1 MSKKL
6 LHMCL
11 MTIMMVF
18 SMSAYALNKVDGV
31 YQIGTA
37 DDLKAF
43 AELVNGGEAYANAV
57 LTADID
63 KGMDGTMI
71 GKDGVDYQGSFDGQ
85 GHTITVNSFSAG
97 SQGIA
102 IFRNVGV
109 SAFIQNLKVQGTITT
124 DQKLATGIAVWSRGT
139 IRGCYVDIAVKS
151 SFAGDATHAGI
162 VAVAY
167 KGTMIENCLAKFVI
181 NGAATQ
187 NCGGIVGWASD
198 PISIMNCLV
207 ISDGSSFDTTNNGS
221 SNIARNDGNLRTVN
235 LSEYVGHEYDKRPS
249 GATYNNYVTN
259 QWGTNKATTVV
270 KYNDLADGRICYQL
284 NNDQSHIAWVQQ
296 IGVDEFPVP
305 AAFGS
310 GQVYASAS
318 TKCSGKAEGS
328 VTYSNSGTV
337 QAAAH
342 QFDKFGICSE
352 CGCFNFYALKRDATD
367 GSLLVESAEDLD
379 LAECLNR
386 FQEGGMFN
394 IKLGA
399 DVNYV
404 AEPGRYIFNSGNWFD
419 GNFNGDGHELTIEMT
434 EMGDNASLFPN
445 FSGTFENAILH
456 GKIKTGGQFAGSIT
470 SHTRRGHVRIQNV
483 FSDIDISTSRGGD
496 NTSAGFI
503 GVVEDKTIVENAI
516 YAGNIVGNEGGTSEC
531 LAGICGWSSA
541 QLYLTN
547 CAFLGTLQNVIGDS
561 KTISRN
567 PGNVTCS
574 NVFFAN
580 EYGYED
586 EAKAILVEDPD
597 DITDGTLAYIMNGSE
612 SGVDRFYQK
621 LGEDEFPI
629 PVKKDGALI
638 YAVASEYRCDG
649 QPLGETIYSNTPP
662 SGIILPPHQYE
673 EGICQECGGYL
684 EDYMTPV
691 DGWFDI
697 STPGQLVW
705 WTNYAAEHLGV
716 SARLTADIDMDG
728 YCEHWANVGTERAP
742 FYGNFDG
749 QFHTISNL
757 VIEHKK
763 DNGVGLIA
771 VMNSLPSKGFGGL
784 NDEEARNSEG
794 VYIKN
799 VTLDESCSLTGRG
812 YVALVGMT
820 APWAGHVNIKG
831 VMMCGDVTADGGPNA
846 AGVFGCVMSSAC
858 HVTIDNCGM
867 VGNVYGPA
875 ENASFSG
882 WLGDWAE
889 VTNCFAV
896 GEVEGLEQLEQDNV
910 KIDRLDRYFARYGN
924 SRVSDNIKNCYALHG
939 TQVPTVSVEDF
950 KSGALAWKANGNQ
963 FRTGYWYQNL
973 DEDAYPFADPSHGTV
988 IYAAE
993 QYFSVA
999 DEGDLGEVSAAI
1011 QAYEEP
1017 ALEETIATQSLIEE
1031 FRDKLEALD
1040 DATTILEFADAVD
1053 SVNVKKSAVADN
1065 AVVYKAY
1072 IDKCEETKIRLKNDD
1087 SFSGSLREAL
1097 EYYLLEN
1104 DEPDDYNA
1112 LGTYEYIKE
1121 NHTATAEEIAAETE
1135 RVIKWLGDAIAEDYV
1150 PGTDV
1155 SSLIPNYDFSKKNEN
1170 WTDGWSTGL
1179 GQSQDEET
1187 GTTYYGVEAW
1197 NATGDM
1203 YQTVEGM
1210 KPGYYLIATNGAFRP
1225 SNNRYSTNYSA
1236 GIYANGVFNYFPAV
1250 NEDIVAVADTM
1261 DQQNCNLH
1269 GAGAHDLAIYDDG
1282 YSTNDE
1288 AGATL
1293 VGYAV
1298 QGETGMAI
1306 AAKAGRYQV
1315 YTIAKVDEDGKLTI
1329 GIKNPGTKYDSD
1341 WTGWSALKVTYCGD
1355 DEEKVSAALDNVL
1368 ENMMVRAESI
1378 MNYVYSN
1385 ENVAAGPNYPQ
1396 ELKESLEA
1404 IIAQAGSAETIV
1416 AKAEVAAAFSDIFQ
1430 NIYEGKQAYI
1440 KLYNTA
1446 ASFEAFEGENL
1457 PLVEKDVETGEWLE
1471 TGEMVFTDD
1480 ETAVFYDVIAEPLYD
1495 AYFSGS
1501 YSTEEA
1507 LNPELLNNN
1516 IVKAVL
1522 PAQDEE
1528 GFYLI
1533 GTPKQLVAFRA
1544 ISTEVDYKVK
1554 AKLTADIDMAGVGM
1568 QPINRSDYSFRGVFD
1583 GQGHALSNVYIL
1595 NNAERTGLFNT
1606 LDGATVK
1613 NLKLTGEYFSDQKFM
1628 GGIAGYTY
1636 NARIENCDVAV
1647 TINSLR
1653 PADENG
1659 NPQDGTHGG
1668 LIANNAGDGTV
1679 VENCL
1684 INCAI
1689 LGENTHSCGGVCG
1702 WSGSKM
1708 TINNTLVLSSNYTVK
1723 TDNGNTISRNPD
1735 NCTTNNVFYVT
1746 QFGDAKGTKATEEQ
1760 LASGEICW
1768 KLNGEKGED
1777 AHWFQS
1783 LGNDKTPHLF
1793 EGSLVWKDGD
1803 EYLNSRPNVQLNAFA
1818 SNLSTATNANQVIIA
1833 YTLNAEAKSGAIN
1846 FYAGEEL
1853 KYSHVLKGGDLMAGG
1868 HEVAIDNSLL
1878 NAAAGTKMTY
1888 AIDITGIG
1896 TKTPVKIGE
1905 GYKVN
1910 SPYGL
1915 AINNAPASAGFG
1927 QIYVAESRPL
1937 EKGEGTI
1944 AEQKPGALFAFDAN
1958 FQPVNALDGTP
1969 GFYGGLDIQDNK
1981 NILSIS
1987 GDYKFDLKNV
1997 RVSKDGRLFI
2007 ARASG
2012 NSASSVWEADPADLN
2027 KPWTP
2032 VFTGGELNAATG
2044 IVTVNGEE
2052 QNRPAVALA
2061 VEGEGEN
2068 LKLTVL
2074 GAQRS
2079 NGKENFSDY
2088 KCFTYNLGTAT
2099 SWTGAPS
2106 SVYEPLTGQFA
2117 ITPAHVGIAA
2127 DNLGGLWF
2135 EQYPNTVSEETP
2147 ALKHFNAQG
2156 IEDYSNISTS
2166 THGEAIA
2173 ISEDGNILAVPMG
2186 NNKVI
2191 IYETTYVPL
2200 ANGLIYLDAKYNISV
2215 TESQITGMAFDY
2227 ANNLY
2232 ITSSASKTL
2241 NRYAIPSFTG
2251 NKRVTPAR
2259 EGFVVGTESGD
2270 PDGIKSLTPALSEG
2284 EGAIYNMAGQR
2295 VSKAQK
2301 GIYVVDGKK
2310 VATK

>member
-37 DDLKAF
+37 DDFKAF
-43 AELVNGGEAYANAV
+43 AELVNGGDTYACAE
-57 LTADID
+57 LTANID
-63 KGMDGTMI
+63 LGTDGTMI
-71 GKDGVDYQGSFDGQ
+71 GSDSNRFRGMFDGK
-85 GHTITVNSFSAG
+85 GHSITVNFFPKDVGQAL
-97 SQGIA
+97 
-102 IFRNVGV
+102 FRNVEGN
-109 SAFIQNLKVQGTITT
+109 SLIQNLKVQGTITT
-124 DQKLATGIAVWSRGT
+124 SKKQASGIVVWGRGT
-139 IRGCYVDIAVKS
+139 IRNCWVNLTVVS
-151 SFAGDATHAGI
+151 SVAGDGTHSGI
-162 VAVAY
+162 VAVASE
-167 KGTMIENCLAKFVI
+167 GLVIENCLSQITI
-181 NGAATQ
+181 NGKATE
-187 NCGGIVGWASD
+187 NCGGIIGWSNGNVTV
-198 PISIMNCLV
+198 SNCLV
-207 ISDGSSFDTTNNGS
+207 I
-221 SNIARNDGNLRTVN
+221 NDGDINLPSDCGTISRNPSKLTKVDLAQYN
-235 LSEYVGHEYDKRPS
+235 GGNGDGYNWRPR
-249 GATYNNYVTN
+249 GANYNNYATKAWNNTSMVTIVS
-259 QWGTNKATTVV
+259 QS
-270 KYNDLADGRICYQL
+270 DLESGKICYQL
-284 NNDQSHIAWVQQ
+284 NNDQSTIAWVQDLD
-296 IGVDEFPVP
+296 VDKYPVP
-305 AAFGS
+305 AVFS
-310 GQVYASAS
+310 SSKKQVYASGATGCDGLS
-318 TKCSGKAEGS
+318 AEAL
-328 VTYSNSGTV
+328 TYSNSGTV
-337 QAAAH
+337 QATAH
-342 QFDKFGICSE
+342 TTDKFGICTT
-352 CGCFNFYALKRDATD
+352 CGHMELERLPRDITD
-367 GSLLVESAEDLD
+367 NSYIAKSAEDLD
-379 LAECLNR
+379 WLEGRNR
-386 FQEGGMFN
+386 VNNGGWFN
-394 IKLGA
+394 ISLA
-399 DVNYV
+399 NDIEYTAV
-404 AEPGRYIFNSGNWFD
+404 PGQLIFNNDNWFG
-419 GNFNGDGHELTIEMT
+419 GNFDGHGHALTIEFT
-434 EMGDNASLFPN
+434 EAPSNAALFPH
-445 FSGTFENAILH
+445 FRGTIQNAIFH
-456 GKIKTGGQFAGSIT
+456 GSIST
-470 SHTRRGHVRIQNV
+470 SEQYAGTLAGHTHSDNTSFKNI
-483 FSDIDISTSRGGD
+483 FSDVNIYASRGGD
-496 NTSAGFI
+496 NTTGGLI
-503 GVVEDKTIVENAI
+503 GVADSKVSVENTI
-516 YAGNIVGNEGGTSEC
+516 YAGNVIGVEGGNTEC
-531 LAGICGWSSA
+531 IAGLCGWA
-541 QLYLTN
+541 QGQVYLTN
-547 CAFLGTLQNVIGDS
+547 CAFLGKLENALGDS

-567 PGNVTCS
+567 PSNITSTNVYS
-574 NVFFAN
+574 L
-580 EYGYED
+580 ED
-586 EAKAILVEDPD
+586 FGFGDDNKFVVIEDPESVEN
-597 DITDGTLAYIMNGSE
+597 GALAYALNGNKG
-612 SGVDRFYQK
+612 GVDRFYQK
-621 LGEDEFPI
+621 IGEDLMPMPFQ
-629 PVKKDGALI
+629 KDGALV
-638 YAVASEYRCDG
+638 YAAASEYRCDG
-649 QPLGETIYSNTPP
+649 QPLGETVYSNTSSEVVLP
-662 SGIILPPHQYE
+662 SHQYE
-673 EGICQECGGYL
+673 DGFCTVCDGLQ

-691 DGWFDI
+691 DGWFEI
-697 STPGQLVW
+697 SNGAQLVW
-705 WTNYAAEHLGV
+705 WTNYAAKHLDA
-716 SARLTADIDMDG
+716 SARLTDDIDMDG
-728 YCEHWANVGTERAP
+728 YCNRWANVGTEGAP

-757 VIEHKK
+757 VIDHHT

-784 NDEEARNSEG
+784 SDEEARNAEG

-799 VTLDESCSLTGRG
+799 VTLDESCSLLGRG

-846 AGVFGCVMSSAC
+846 AGVFGCVMGSAC

-867 VGNVYGPA
+867 VGNVYGPK
-875 ENASFSG
+875 ENGSFSG

-896 GEVEGLEQLEQDNV
+896 GEVQGIENEG
-910 KIDRLDRYFARYGN
+910 RYFARYGN
-924 SRVSDNIKNCYALHG
+924 SRVNDNIKNCYARFG
-939 TQVPTVSVEDF
+939 TQEHVGIVSEADF

-988 IYAAE
+988 IYAVE

-1121 NHTATAEEIAAETE
+1121 NHTATAEEITAETE
-1135 RVIKWLGDAIAEDYV
+1135 RVIKWLADAIAEDYV

-1155 SSLIPNYDFSKKNEN
+1155 SSLIPNYDFSNKNEN
-1170 WTDGWSTGL
+1170 WTDGWSTGQ
-1179 GQSQDEET
+1179 GKTQDEK
-1187 GTTYYGVEAW
+1187 GKTYYGIEAW
-1197 NATGDM
+1197 QKTGDM

-1225 SNNRYSTNYSA
+1225 SNNRYSTNYAA

-1293 VGYAV
+1293 IGYAV

-1368 ENMMVRAESI
+1368 ENMMARAESI
-1378 MNYVYSN
+1378 MAYVFSD
-1385 ENVAAGPNYPQ
+1385 EKAAAAPNYPE
-1396 ELKESLEA
+1396 ELKGELEA
-1404 IIAQAGSAETIV
+1404 IVAQAGSAETIA
-1416 AKAEVAAAFSDIFQ
+1416 AKEEVAAAFSDIFQ
-1430 NIYEGKQAYI
+1430 KIYEGKQAYV
-1440 KLYNTA
+1440 KLYNMA
-1446 ASFEAFEGENL
+1446 ASLEAIAGSNL
-1457 PLVEKDVETGEWLE
+1457 SLVEKDDETGEWLE
-1471 TGEMVFTDD
+1471 TGLVFT
-1480 ETAVFYDVIAEPLYD
+1480 EEEASVLYD
-1495 AYFSGS
+1495 DVAVELYNMYFEGS
-1501 YSTEEA
+1501 YSIEEA
-1507 LNPELLNNN
+1507 LNPALMNNKT
-1516 IVKAVL
+1516 IKEIL

-1544 ISTEVDYKVK
+1544 ISTEVDYTVK
-1554 AKLTADIDMAGVGM
+1554 AKLIADIDMAGIGM
-1568 QPINRSDYSFRGVFD
+1568 QPINRNDYSFRGVFD
-1583 GQGHALSNVYIL
+1583 GQGHALNNVYIS
-1595 NNAERTGLFNT
+1595 NNVNRTGLFNT
-1606 LDGATVK
+1606 LDGATIK
-1613 NLKLTGEYFSDQKFM
+1613 NLRLTGEYYSENQFM

-1653 PADENG
+1653 PADGNG

-1668 LIANNAGDGTV
+1668 LIGVNEGGGTV

-1684 INCAI
+1684 VNCAI
-1689 LGENTHSCGGVCG
+1689 LGENTNSCGGVCG
-1702 WSGSKM
+1702 WATNSL
-1708 TINNTLVLSSNYTVK
+1708 TVNNTLVLSSNYTV
-1723 TDNGNTISRNPD
+1723 NSGNCNTISRNPG
-1735 NCTTNNVFYVT
+1735 NCTLNNVFYVT
-1746 QFGDAKGTKATEEQ
+1746 QLGDASGSKATEEQ

-1768 KLNGEKGED
+1768 KLNGSKAED

-1783 LGNDKTPHLF
+1783 LGKDATPHLY
-1793 EGSLVWKDGD
+1793 EGSLVWKNGD
-1803 EYLNSRPNVQLNAFA
+1803 EYFNSRPNVQLNAFA
-1818 SNLSTATNANQVIIA
+1818 SNLNVATNATQVVIA

-1853 KYSHVLKGGDLMAGG
+1853 KYSHVLKGGELMAGG
-1868 HEVAIDNSLL
+1868 HEVAIENGLL
-1878 NAAAGTKMTY
+1878 NAAAGTEMTY
-1888 AIDITGIG
+1888 ALDITGIG
-1896 TKTPVKIGE
+1896 TKTPTKIGE

-1915 AINNAPASAGFG
+1915 AINNAPASKGFG

-1958 FQPVNALDGTP
+1958 FQPINALDGTP

-2012 NSASSVWEADPADLN
+2012 NSTSSVWEADPADLN

-2032 VFTGGELNAATG
+2032 VFTGGELDAATG
-2044 IVTVNGEE
+2044 IVTVGGEE

-2079 NGKENFSDY
+2079 DGKENFSDY

-2106 SVYEPLTGQFA
+2106 SVFEPLTGKYTVA
-2117 ITPAHVGIAA
+2117 PAHVGIVA
-2127 DNLGGLWF
+2127 DNNGGLWY
-2135 EQYPNTVSEETP
+2135 EQYPSTVGEDTP
-2147 ALKHFNAQG
+2147 ALLHFNANG
-2156 IEDYSNISTS
+2156 VVDYIDNSTS

-2173 ISEDGNILAVPMG
+2173 ISEDGKTFAIPMG
-2186 NNKVI
+2186 NNKVV
-2191 IYETTYVPL
+2191 IYETNYVPML
-2200 ANGLIYLDAKYNISV
+2200 NNLIFLDAKYSINV

-2270 PDGIKSLTPALSEG
+2270 PDGIENVNDNANANN
-2284 EGAIYNMAGQR
+2284 GAIYNMAGQR

>member
-43 AELVNGGEAYANAV
+43 AELVNGDDPYANAV
-57 LTADID
+57 LIANID
-63 KGMDGTMI
+63 KGMDATMI
-71 GKDGVDYQGSFDGQ
+71 GRSGQDYQGIFDGQ
-85 GHTITVNSFSAG
+85 GHTITINLFSTENEG
-97 SQGIA
+97 TA

-109 SAFIQNLKVQGTITT
+109 HGVVQNLKVQGTITT
-124 DQKLATGIAVWSRGT
+124 NQKLAAGIAAWNSGH
-139 IRGCYVDIAVKS
+139 IIGCYVDVNVVS
-151 SFAGDATHAGI
+151 GVAGDATHGGI
-162 VAVAY
+162 AAVGY
-167 KGTMIENCLAKFVI
+167 RGTVIENCLAKFVI
-181 NGAATQ
+181 TGATTQ

-198 PISIMNCLV
+198 KINISNCLV
-207 ISDGSSFDTTNNGS
+207 ISDGSSFDLKNNGS
-221 SNIARNDGNLRTVN
+221 NNISRNDGNINVVN
-235 LSEYVGHEYDKRPS
+235 LTNYNANPYANRPA
-249 GATYNNYVTN
+249 GASYNNYVTN
-259 QWGTNKATTVV
+259 QWGDNKSTTVV
-270 KYNDLADGRICYQL
+270 TYDELADGKICYQL

-296 IGVDEFPVP
+296 INTDPFPVP
-305 AAFGS
+305 AAFGD
-310 GQVYASAS
+310 GRVYASGS
-318 TKCSGKAEGS
+318 TGCNGKADGL
-328 VTYSNSGTV
+328 TYSNTGTT

-342 QFDKFGICSE
+342 TFDKYGICTT
-352 CGCFNFYALKRDATD
+352 CGCFNFNALEHDVTD
-367 GSLLVESAEDLD
+367 NTWLLKSADDVFLCEGWNRVGDGFK
-379 LAECLNR
+379 LNMKMANDI
-386 FQEGGMFN
+386 E
-394 IKLGA
+394 
-399 DVNYV
+399 VTS
-404 AEPGRYIFNSGNWFD
+404 EPGQLIFNDANWVD
-419 GNFNGDGHELTIEMT
+419 GNFNGDGHTLTIEMADIT
-434 EMGDNASLFPN
+434 VNNASFIPKMT
-445 FSGTFENAILH
+445 GIFENVIMH
-456 GKIKTGGQFAGSIT
+456 GTISTSAQYAGSVT
-470 SHTRRGHVRIQNV
+470 SHTYSDNVIIRNV
-483 FSDIDISTSRGGD
+483 FSDIDIYAGRGGD
-496 NTSAGFI
+496 NTSAGI
-503 GVVEDKTIVENAI
+503 VGVAESKTRLENVI
-516 YAGNIVGNEGGTSEC
+516 YAGNVIGNEGATSES
-531 LAGICGWSSA
+531 LAGICGWA
-541 QLYLTN
+541 NGQLYLTN
-547 CAFLGTLQNVIGDS
+547 CAFLGTLKDEIGDS

-567 PGNVTCS
+567 PSNITCENVYS
-574 NVFFAN
+574 AN
-580 EYGYED
+580 SYGYED
-586 EAKAILVEDPD
+586 EEKITIIKNPD
-597 DITDGTLAYIMNGSE
+597 DIANGALAYALNGNKG
-612 SGVDRFYQK
+612 GVDRFYQK
-621 LGEDEFPI
+621 IGEDLMPMPFQ
-629 PVKKDGALI
+629 KDGALV
-638 YAVASEYRCDG
+638 YAAASEYRCDG
-649 QPLGETIYSNTPP
+649 QPLGETVYSNT
-662 SGIILPPHQYE
+662 SSEVVLPPHQYE
-673 EGICQECGGYL
+673 DGFCTVCDGLQ

-691 DGWFDI
+691 DGWFEI
-697 STPGQLVW
+697 SNGAQLVW
-705 WTNYAAEHLGV
+705 WTNYAAKHLDA
-716 SARLTADIDMDG
+716 SARLTDDIDMDG
-728 YCEHWANVGTERAP
+728 YCNRWANVGTEGAP

-757 VIEHKK
+757 VIDHHT

-784 NDEEARNSEG
+784 SDEEARNAEG

-799 VTLDESCSLTGRG
+799 VTLDESCSLLGRG

-846 AGVFGCVMSSAC
+846 AGVFGCVMGSAC

-867 VGNVYGPA
+867 VGNVYGPK
-875 ENASFSG
+875 ENGSFSG

-896 GEVEGLEQLEQDNV
+896 GSVEGIENEG
-910 KIDRLDRYFARYGN
+910 RYFARYGN
-924 SRVSDNIKNCYALHG
+924 GRVNDNIKNCYARFG
-939 TQVPTVSVEDF
+939 TQEHVGIVGEADF

-1011 QAYEEP
+1011 QAYEEL

-1121 NHTATAEEIAAETE
+1121 NHTATAEEITAETE
-1135 RVIKWLGDAIAEDYV
+1135 RVIKWLADAIAEDYV

-1155 SSLIPNYDFSKKNEN
+1155 SSLIPNYDFSNKNEN
-1170 WTDGWSTGL
+1170 WTDGWSTGQ
-1179 GQSQDEET
+1179 GKTQDEK
-1187 GTTYYGVEAW
+1187 GKTYYGIEAW
-1197 NATGDM
+1197 QKTGDM

-1225 SNNRYSTNYSA
+1225 SNNRYSTNYAA

-1250 NEDIVAVADTM
+1250 NEDIIAVADTM

-1355 DEEKVSAALDNVL
+1355 DEEKVSAALDNVID
-1368 ENMMVRAESI
+1368 NMMARAESI

-1396 ELKESLEA
+1396 EFKESLEA

-1457 PLVEKDVETGEWLE
+1457 PLVEKDVETGEWRE

-1554 AKLTADIDMAGVGM
+1554 AKLTADIDMAGVAM

-1583 GQGHALSNVYIL
+1583 GLGHALSNVYIL

-1606 LDGATVK
+1606 LDGATIK

-1760 LASGEICW
+1760 LSSGEICW

-2200 ANGLIYLDAKYNISV
+2200 ANGLIYLDARYNISV